1 MKSFIVLLT
10 LSFLTVGCSTT
21 LNKSQPNGALDL
33 HVQSKLNADVEVD
46 MNRQV
51 KGSAHQVK
59 LLWFIPIKQSK
70 RFVDG
75 VNFSAQESGF
85 KFFSGGV
92 EDETKAAAAYN
103 AVVPNDVEVL
113 VAPQYTM
120 KVKSYL
126 FGAWK
131 EVTVSVTGYAGK
143 IKGFKKSTK

>member
-1 MKSFIVLLT
+1 MKLFFTLLS
-10 LSFLTVGCSTT
+10 LSFLFIGCSTT
-21 LNKSQPNGALDL
+21 LNKSQPAGALNL
-33 HVQSKLNADVEVD
+33 HVQSKLDADVEVD

-59 LLWFIPIKQSK
+59 LLWIFPIKQSK

-75 VNFSAQESGF
+75 VNYSSGDTGF

-103 AVVPNDVEVL
+103 AVIPNNVEVL
-113 VAPQYTM
+113 VAPQYTI
-120 KVKSYL
+120 KVKSYF

-131 EVTVSVTGYAGK
+131 EVTASVTGYAGK